1 MDTETL
7 LGIDAKLTLAL
18 LSSATALLVAVVGWW
33 LNRGTSKA
41 LARLESELRQK
52 ETRADAKLAYE
63 FEARKKLY
71 HECEPLLFQLS
82 DAAERAESRIYGF
95 AREASRGKLEPDGK
109 DNWLTSDR
117 YYYFSSCYRLF
128 LPLGSAQLL
137 RRRLTHLDLGLDRK
151 T

>member
-82 DAAERAESRIYGF
+82 DAAERAESRTTWRRPAGF
-95 AREASRGKLEPDGK
+95 AAARK
-109 DNWLTSDR
+109 
-117 YYYFSSCYRLF
+117 FSSITTLSS
-128 LPLGSAQLL
+128 GSGVA
-137 RRRLTHLDLGLDRK
+137 
-151 T
+151 